1 MSSEACCSIP
11 PVVSEGY
18 EKKGEFIPLGNLEKA
33 YVTGPK
39 ETGRAIVIVY
49 DVIGYSSQAIQG
61 ADILA
66 SSANAQVIVPDL
78 LQGDFADHSWIPPDT
93 PEKLQR
99 WQGWY
104 AERGNP
110 LTYLE
115 PMASVVDTLR
125 DGGAKKIGLVGFCW
139 GGKLATL
146 AATEASGIS
155 AVVAVHPGM
164 VDPNDA
170 KVVAVPFA
178 LYDSKDE
185 DKEACDAFMKTLESK
200 PFAEKNDR
208 KRYET
213 MHHGWAAARGNLN
226 DEQNLKEFQDVYGR
240 IATFIDKIFDSK

>member
-1 MSSEACCSIP
+1 M
-11 PVVSEGY
+11 
-18 EKKGEFIPLGNLEKA
+18 EKA

-66 SSANAQVIVPDL
+66 WSANAHVIVPDL

-99 WQGWY
+99 WQRWY

-115 PMASVVDTLR
+115 PLASVADTLR
-125 DGGAKKIGLVGFCW
+125 NGGAQKIGLVGFCW
-139 GGKLATL
+139 GGKVATL
-146 AATEASGIS
+146 AGTEANGIS

-170 KVVAVPFA
+170 TVV
-178 LYDSKDE
+178 E
-185 DKEACDAFMKTLESK
+185 CDAFMKALESK
-200 PFAEKNDR
+200 PFAAKNDR
-208 KRYET
+208 KRYDT
-213 MHHGWAAARGNLN
+213 MHHGWAAARGDLN

-240 IATFIDKIFDSK
+240 IATFIDKIFDQK